1 MGVLLPS
8 PAEYSSLSSINMQ
21 SSISFTLCV
30 AFIGLVG
37 AISLQKRSDGSTV
50 ELSNNE
56 NTGEVE
62 GVETPNSREKR
73 FIPLKKVL
81 KKLKLKK
88 KEGKKYDDGGSSG
101 NCRIVEEHQQRPN
114 CRTVYHD
121 QCDTVDQEKCSTH
134 HEEECVEEFQER
146 CRVVQEKECHVEE
159 VEQCSTEYSKQCDQT
174 FEKQCSN
181 KPVCHE
187 EIEQSCQNER
197 VCSRVLSTSSA
208 SSSSASS
215 GSSSA
220 SSGKGKF
227 GSSGKGKF
235 GSSGKGKFGSSEKG
249 KFVHFSAGVGKYK
262 RSVDDHVRRQTKTVV
277 SSRHHDG
284 TEHGLP
290 QAVQAEVA
298 TSGVVNT
305 KRTTRSIVSSTSD
318 GELETVVV
326 NEADESTNTREKRS
340 LFTAK
345 KIIAKV
351 AKKFVKKEK
360 LYKKAGD
367 DGSSGGAQDCSTQV
381 VCNDVPVRKCRSEQ
395 SCVDVPKEVCRSI
408 PNKVCHTNQV
418 EKCHKVPRKECE
430 QVPRQKCRKVP
441 RKVCNLVPT
450 KQCRKVA
457 SEECSNDTVVVQK
470 EVCTST
476 VASSSSGYSS
486 SGNSGSSS
494 GYSSS
499 GNSGSSS

>member
-88 KEGKKYDDGGSSG
+88 KEGKKFDDGGSSG

-227 GSSGKGKF
+227 
-235 GSSGKGKFGSSEKG
+235 
-249 KFVHFSAGVGKYK
+249 VHFSAGVGKYK
-262 RSVDDHVRRQTKTVV
+262 RSVDEHVRRQTKTVV
-277 SSRHHDG
+277 SSRHHEG
-284 TEHGLP
+284 TEHELP
-290 QAVQAEVA
+290 QAIQAQVA
-298 TSGVVNT
+298 TSGAVNT
-305 KRTTRSIVSSTSD
+305 KRQTRSIISSSSV
-318 GELETVVV
+318 GGETVVV
-326 NEADESTNTREKRS
+326 NEDDESSNPREKRS
-340 LFTAK
+340 LFKAK

-351 AKKFVKKEK
+351 LKNKAPKKFLKK
-360 LYKKAGD
+360 D
-367 DGSSGGAQDCSTQV
+367 DSPAQDCSTQV
-381 VCNDVPVRKCRSEQ
+381 VCNDVPVR
-395 SCVDVPKEVCRSI
+395 
-408 PNKVCHTNQV
+408 
-418 EKCHKVPRKECE
+418 
-430 QVPRQKCRKVP
+430 
-441 RKVCNLVPT
+441 
-450 KQCRKVA
+450 
-457 SEECSNDTVVVQK
+457 
-470 EVCTST
+470 
-476 VASSSSGYSS
+476 
-486 SGNSGSSS
+486 
-494 GYSSS
+494 
-499 GNSGSSS
+499 